1 MKLAE
6 AIKILKPERADLD
19 GLKAAYRAAALKWHP
34 DRNGGSL
41 EAQEMMKAIN
51 EAFELL
57 RDNLGFW
64 TVGQG
69 TGTGAEDGG
78 GNGRGRTWGP
88 ADPETEKELTAVYER
103 IKHFEGLEIEICGKW
118 LWVGG
123 NTKSKNGTGSRAGP
137 RSGARAT
144 SGPWTRCGSGTGAK
158 TSRPKSGN
166 TSFNLKVDPGGAGRT
181 GTPRGKRRAASWGTK

>member
-6 AIKILKPERADLD
+6 AIKILRPERADLD

-123 NTKSKNGTGSRAGP
+123 NTLQWRTQLKEAGLSWASKKQK
-137 RSGARAT
+137 
-144 SGPWTRCGSGTGAK
+144 WYWK
-158 TSRPKSGN
+158 
-166 TSFNLKVDPGGAGRT
+166 PGGTKERRKGYKWTMDQVRERYGSEDLKT
-181 GTPRGKRRAASWGTK
+181 EKREYIF